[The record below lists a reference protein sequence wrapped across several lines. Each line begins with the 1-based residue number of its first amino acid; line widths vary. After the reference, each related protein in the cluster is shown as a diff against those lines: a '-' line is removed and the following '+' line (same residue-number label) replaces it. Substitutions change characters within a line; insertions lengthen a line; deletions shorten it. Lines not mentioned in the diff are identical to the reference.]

1 MKKDICLCIALSA
14 VAGTLAAMAAPDAV
28 QPAKKTPPPVVLKMD
43 DLKPSGSNNA
53 IPARWKAFV
62 DACDELGVK
71 ASLGLIGNGL
81 ENPSPEFVAWAKKLH
96 DSGRFQLWNHGY
108 THAEYPKVNGR
119 RHAEFIGEDVATQR
133 ASAERTQ
140 KLAKDKLGITLTAFG
155 TPFNVMDENTDQALS
170 EIPEI
175 REWFFGPD
183 KPKAYKGVVLP
194 RRVNLEHP
202 TMNPSAAGLIADFNK
217 NAATANV
224 LVLQGHPGG
233 WSDERLAEFRKAV
246 AFLKEQGCEF
256 LTAAEYAK
264 RIARR

>member
-1 MKKDICLCIALSA
+1 MTKKILSY
-14 VAGTLAAMAAPDAV
+14 VSVLAALMTMQAAPVAAQAV
-28 QPAKKTPPPVVLKMD
+28 KKAPPPVVLKMD

-62 DACDELGVK
+62 AVCDELGVK

-81 ENPSPEFVAWAKKLH
+81 ENPSPEFVTWVQELNAT
-96 DSGRFQLWNHGY
+96 GRFQLWNHGY
-108 THAEYPKVNGR
+108 THAEYPKENGQR
-119 RHAEFIGEDVATQR
+119 RAEFIGPDVATQR
-133 ASAERTQ
+133 ATTERTQ

-170 EIPEI
+170 ELPAIQ
-175 REWFFGPD
+175 EWFFGPG

-202 TMNPSAAGLIADFNK
+202 TMNPSSAGLIADFNK
-217 NAATANV
+217 NAATADV

-233 WSDERLAEFRKAV
+233 WSDERLGEFRKAV
-246 AFLKEQGCEF
+246 VFLKEQGCEF
-256 LTAAEYAK
+256 LTAAEYA
-264 RIARR
+264 ARVASR